1 MRYVADAIQSV
12 PLAEIDPEEFF
23 DFTVR
28 RPEVRIGEGS
38 VRLIEWPTFELRYGS
53 AGPGRELVMG
63 VGPEPH
69 FRWRCYVEHLR
80 RLLEETGVRRVAL
93 LGAFLADVL
102 YSRPARVVGFASDP
116 ALLEKL
122 AVEPSGYEGPT
133 GIVGVLASELATAG
147 FEVASLW
154 VGLPHYINASPNPR
168 GALALVQ
175 KLTEYLDFRVDD
187 APLAREAADF
197 ENRVSALVDDLP
209 PRATVLDHQQQHVHQ
224 LRGDHRMGQTRR
236 PGLFLVHLQL
246 QYAAA
251 SGAAPPERVK
261 SP

>member
-1 MRYVADAIQSV
+1 MGDPLRRIVTPSLDEPLTILAFEGWNDAGEAASSAVRYVADATQSV

-28 RPEVRIGEGS
+28 RPEVRIGKGA
-38 VRLIEWPTFELRYGS
+38 VRLIEWPSFELRYAS
-53 AGPGRELVMG
+53 AGPGRELVLG

-69 FRWRCYVEHLR
+69 FRWRRYVGHLL
-80 RLLEETGVRRVAL
+80 RLLQDTGVRRVAL

-102 YSRPARVVGFASDP
+102 YSRPARVVGFASEP
-116 ALLEKL
+116 GLLEKL

-133 GIVGVLASELATAG
+133 GIVGVLASELAAAG

-197 ENRVSALVDDLP
+197 ENRVSEMVAGDPALSEYVKDLK
-209 PRATVLDHQQQHVHQ
+209 
-224 LRGDHRMGQTRR
+224 RR
-236 PGLFLVHLQL
+236 EFAQ
-246 QYAAA
+246 
-251 SGAAPPERVK
+251 
-261 SP
+261 